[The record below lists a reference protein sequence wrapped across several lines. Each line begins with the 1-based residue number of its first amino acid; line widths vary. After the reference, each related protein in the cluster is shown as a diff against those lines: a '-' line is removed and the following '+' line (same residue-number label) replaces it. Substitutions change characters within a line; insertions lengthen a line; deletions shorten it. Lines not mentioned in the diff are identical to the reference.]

1 MVYMPSLLFIWG
13 VAMKKLSREKLTE
26 LGWIVFLSV
35 VWFGIGWVVS
45 NRFQPTEQ
53 ALFNQVLNGIS
64 ANQVGDVP
72 EKRELTY
79 AALRGLVDRLGDPHA
94 AFMEPAIAQRF
105 QADYDGRTGVIGMF
119 PELLDGQWVITVAL
133 PDQPAFQAGLQP
145 GDILRYVDNIPV
157 TAETTA
163 AEITLL
169 IRGPVGE
176 PAQIVVE
183 RNGVEHLFTPIR
195 EERLVAAEPQMLD
208 DNIAYLAQYT
218 FTANAPE
225 VVAAALRQI
234 MAQQPDALIWDLR
247 SNGGG
252 SMEATQEVL
261 SYFIED
267 GVLFLAELQNGRQRT
282 FEATGETMAPEILLV
297 VLIGER
303 TYSSAETAAISVADH
318 QRGILIG
325 QPTHGKGTIQE
336 VVDLVGGSKLQYTV
350 AYWLS
355 PTGQNYDG
363 DGVPPDLLVSDDPT
377 TQTDEVLE
385 FALTYIRQNLFTG
398 GQ

>member
-1 MVYMPSLLFIWG
+1 
-13 VAMKKLSREKLTE
+13 MKKLSREKLIE

-35 VWFGIGWVVS
+35 VWFGIGWVAN

-53 ALFNQVLNGIS
+53 ALFNQVLNGLS
-64 ANQVGDVP
+64 TNQVGDVP

-79 AALRGLVDRLGDPHA
+79 AAVRGLVDRLGDPHA
-94 AFMEPAIAQRF
+94 AFLAPAIAERF

-119 PELLDGQWVITVAL
+119 PELLDGQWVITVTL
-133 PDQPAFQAGLQP
+133 PDQPAFQAGLRP

-169 IRGPVGE
+169 IRGPVGQ

-183 RNGVEHLFTPIR
+183 RDGEERLFTPIR
-195 EERLVAAEPQMLD
+195 EERLVAGVPQILD
-208 DNIAYLAQYT
+208 DNIAYLPQYT
-218 FTANAPE
+218 FTSNAPE
-225 VVAAALRQI
+225 VVAEALRQLI
-234 MAQQPDALIWDLR
+234 AQQPDALIWDLR

-252 SMEATQEVL
+252 SMEATREVL

-267 GVLFLAELQNGRQRT
+267 GVLFLAELSNGRQRV
-282 FEATGETMAPEILLV
+282 FEANGETIAPEIPLV

-336 VVDLVGGSKLQYTV
+336 VVDLVDGSKLQYTV

-355 PTGQNYDG
+355 PTGQAYEG
-363 DGVPPDLLVSDDPT
+363 DGVPPDLFVTDDPT
-377 TQTDEVLE
+377 TETDEVLE
-385 FALTYIRQNLFTG
+385 FALTHIRENLLAG
-398 GQ
+398 GR

>member
-1 MVYMPSLLFIWG
+1 MKNPSR
-13 VAMKKLSREKLTE
+13 KKLAE
-26 LGWIVFLSV
+26 LGWIVLLSV
-35 VWFGIGWVVS
+35 VWFGIGWVAS

-53 ALFNQVLNGIS
+53 ALFNQVLNGLS
-64 ANQVGDVP
+64 TNQIGDVP
-72 EKRELTY
+72 ERRELTY
-79 AALRGLVDRLGDPHA
+79 AALRGLIDRLGDPHA
-94 AFMEPAIAQRF
+94 AFLEPAIAERF

-133 PDQPAFQAGLQP
+133 PDQPAFQAGLRP

-157 TAETTA
+157 TAEITA

-169 IRGPVGE
+169 IRGPVGQ

-183 RNGVEHLFTPIR
+183 RDGEERLFTPVR
-195 EERLVAAEPQMLD
+195 EERLVAGAPQMLD
-208 DNIAYLAQYT
+208 GNIAYLPQYT
-218 FTANAPE
+218 FTSNAPE
-225 VVAAALRQI
+225 VVAGTLRQL

-267 GVLFLAELQNGRQRT
+267 GVLFLAELQNGRQRV
-282 FEATGETMAPEILLV
+282 FEATGETMAPEIPLV

-336 VVDLVGGSKLQYTV
+336 VVDLVDGSKLQYTV

-355 PTGQNYDG
+355 PTGQAYEG
-363 DGVPPDLLVSDDPT
+363 DGVPPDLFVTDDPT
-377 TQTDEVLE
+377 TETDEVLE
-385 FALTYIRQNLFTG
+385 FALTHIRENLLAANR
-398 GQ
+398 